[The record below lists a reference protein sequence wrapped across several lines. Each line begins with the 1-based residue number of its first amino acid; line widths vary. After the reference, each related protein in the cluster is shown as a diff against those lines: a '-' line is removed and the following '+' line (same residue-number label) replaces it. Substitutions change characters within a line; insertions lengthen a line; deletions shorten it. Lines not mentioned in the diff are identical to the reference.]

1 MTHQEKLSAAR
12 ALVARI
18 PQEFDPAPVPEVAKA
33 LGVSGA
39 AVRAWIANGH
49 VRAIDIGTGAAT
61 TPDKKHIPTWR
72 VDRASLI
79 EFLAGR
85 MK

>member
-1 MTHQEKLSAAR
+1 MTQEQKLSAAR

-33 LGVSGA
+33 LGVAGA
-39 AVRAWIANGH
+39 TVRAWIGDGR
-49 VRAIDIGTGAAT
+49 VRALNVGAKAEA
-61 TPDKKHIPTWR
+61 PTWR

>member
-1 MTHQEKLSAAR
+1 MTQSEKASAAR

-33 LGVSGA
+33 LGVAGA
-39 AVRAWIANGH
+39 TVRAWIASGH
-49 VRAIDIGTGAAT
+49 VRAINVGAKAT
-61 TPDKKHIPTWR
+61 PPTWR

>member
-1 MTHQEKLSAAR
+1 MTQEQKLTAAR

-39 AVRAWIANGH
+39 TVRAWIADGR
-49 VRAIDIGTGAAT
+49 VRAINVGAKAT
-61 TPDKKHIPTWR
+61 PPTWR
-72 VDRASLI
+72 VDRDSLAH
-79 EFLAGR
+79 FLAGR